1 MKTAEQPIIIDVVTV
16 EDGDQKK
23 TMFDICIAHQD
34 VPLIGLEELRELHRL
49 AGNYIRL
56 AESLN
61 AQSVRVNN
69 Q

>member
-1 MKTAEQPIIIDVVTV
+1 
-16 EDGDQKK
+16 
-23 TMFDICIAHQD
+23 MFDICIAHQD